1 MCSFSPLLSFN
12 SRESKAHR
20 KRETREV
27 TGPMRIFR
35 APNQSVAPHHITY
48 SPYKIEL
55 GRRRIYGSPVAVD
68 DGHMGVWTLKE
79 SRAFQMFWTSDRSGL
94 FGSSSVGRPCSS
106 PMRRRTLGASCLRAA
121 TIPYICFIDS
131 LDLSICELL
140 LRSTLSY
147 PTPSLISSSY

>member
-20 KRETREV
+20 KREIREV

-68 DGHMGVWTLKE
+68 DVHMGV
-79 SRAFQMFWTSDRSGL
+79 
-94 FGSSSVGRPCSS
+94 
-106 PMRRRTLGASCLRAA
+106 
-121 TIPYICFIDS
+121 
-131 LDLSICELL
+131 
-140 LRSTLSY
+140 
-147 PTPSLISSSY
+147 